1 MCKEK
6 RIVYLTGIGMGTKE
20 GMTVRAKESLK
31 GCDCMIGAKPLLEVV
46 SDADCVC
53 HAEYLPEKIEEYL
66 RKHPQFCRIGI
77 VLSGDAGFYSGAKK
91 LEEVLNGSE
100 ERYEIQRIPGIS
112 SVVYFAAALHT
123 SWEDAALVSLHG
135 RWQNWIYEAEHHAKT
150 FLLLGGRKE
159 NLKEKLLYYGLED
172 LTVHI
177 GKNFSYPQEQIF
189 SKTVSEL
196 TEEDTEGL
204 CIVCLENP
212 HPSQKVCR
220 HLKDEAFTRGN
231 VPMTKEEVRTI
242 CIAKLDL
249 EKDAVLYDVGAGTG
263 SVAVEA
269 A

>member
-1 MCKEK
+1 MQDF
-6 RIVYLTGIGMGTKE
+6 T
-20 GMTVRAKESLK
+20 
-31 GCDCMIGAKPLLEVV
+31 
-46 SDADCVC
+46 
-53 HAEYLPEKIEEYL
+53 
-66 RKHPQFCRIGI
+66 
-77 VLSGDAGFYSGAKK
+77 AGQKK

-189 SKTVSEL
+189 FKNGKRTDGGGYRGALHCLSGKSTSI
-196 TEEDTEGL
+196 TEG
-204 CIVCLENP
+204 VP
-212 HPSQKVCR
+212 
-220 HLKDEAFTRGN
+220 AFEG
-231 VPMTKEEVRTI
+231 
-242 CIAKLDL
+242 
-249 EKDAVLYDVGAGTG
+249 
-263 SVAVEA
+263 
-269 A
+269 

>member
-6 RIVYLTGIGMGTKE
+6 RIVYLAGIGMGTKE
-20 GMTVRAKESLK
+20 GMTVQAKESLK
-31 GCDCMIGAKPLLEVV
+31 GCDCMIGAKRLLEEV

-159 NLKEKLLYYGLED
+159 NLKEKLLYYGL
-172 LTVHI
+172 
-177 GKNFSYPQEQIF
+177 
-189 SKTVSEL
+189 
-196 TEEDTEGL
+196 
-204 CIVCLENP
+204 
-212 HPSQKVCR
+212 
-220 HLKDEAFTRGN
+220 
-231 VPMTKEEVRTI
+231 
-242 CIAKLDL
+242 
-249 EKDAVLYDVGAGTG
+249 
-263 SVAVEA
+263 
-269 A
+269 